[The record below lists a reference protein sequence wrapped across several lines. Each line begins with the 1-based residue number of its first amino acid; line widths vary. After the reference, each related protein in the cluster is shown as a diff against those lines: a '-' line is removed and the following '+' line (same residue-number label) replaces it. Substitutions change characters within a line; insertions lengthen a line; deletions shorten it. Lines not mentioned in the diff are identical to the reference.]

1 MNLIHTLG
9 KFIRKQFQ
17 NQPTLTAILIL
28 PIMTADDIDLTLP
41 QTILQKS
48 MQPLGLN
55 LDHKTEK
62 NKAVKPNRKLLTKWD
77 HLLSEDVEQ
86 EVLYK

>member
-1 MNLIHTLG
+1 MANYE
-9 KFIRKQFQ
+9 Q
-17 NQPTLTAILIL
+17 NQQTFTAILIL
-28 PIMTADDIDLTLP
+28 STVAADDLDSTLP
-41 QTILQKS
+41 RVILQKS